1 MTVQQDAAGLVYGN
15 VLEFIE
21 IDTSEVTDGAVSF
34 FRFFNGFNQSDP
46 NGVITFLGV
55 EWMPMPFTSEGWVR
69 DGSGGEQRPTI
80 TFADFDGLFL
90 LTAVQH
96 EELIGAKVRRWE
108 TTASNRSAGSY
119 YGPETFVLNQII
131 EANGEYVKVILA
143 NPLDARSRKIPGII
157 MRRDRFPAL
166 GTNRL

>member
-1 MTVQQDAAGLVYGN
+1 MTIQQDGAGLVYGN

-21 IDTSEVTDGAVSF
+21 IDCSDVTDDEVSF
-34 FRFFNGFNQSDP
+34 FRFFNGFNQNDP
-46 NGVITFLGV
+46 NGEITFLGAT
-55 EWMPMPFTSEGWVR
+55 WMPMQFNSEGWIR

-80 TFADFDGLFL
+80 TFADVDGLFL

-108 TTASNRSAGSY
+108 TNSANRSGGSY
-119 YGPETFVLNQII
+119 YGPELFVLNQIV

-143 NPLDARSRKIPGII
+143 NPLDARARKIPGVV
-157 MRRDRFPAL
+157 MRSDRFPAI
-166 GTNRL
+166 GKNRL